1 YLQDAKAWLE
11 WVKNATELMY
21 EKELPQNL
29 EELEKL
35 VDQLNKFQGE
45 DLPPMEDEKDKLK
58 RIYSELVHAFMG
70 TNFLHVPT
78 NLQPQSLDQ
87 AWDELLKAM
96 EFRYE
101 ILHEQLGIQGNLDDI
116 ISRLTRGIG
125 IVNEKLDLILRRIE
139 EVEARADTADP
150 AEIRRAVQELVEDL
164 EAIEAPINDLFD
176 DVDILK
182 QHNHPRTDE
191 FYRQVYGL
199 HQRRT
204 AYLDRLNNQI
214 LTRIGIRTDTMSRRS
229 EERTKSLFHN
239 LEEAIR
245 WVREKSEKLDSMVFH
260 EDLETLE
267 EVFEQHKIDNR
278 DIQDFDQTV
287 KECIARQAEISAEE
301 SHEYCELLAVLESEY
316 QQLRDLSAG
325 RMLDLDSLIAFIRA
339 AQLELIWI
347 HEREDIEVTRNWSNI
362 ERLDLPMLQNYFKQ
376 LLHEIE
382 LREKRFNDVHNQGAA
397 LLNQRH
403 PAVEVIEIYLRSLQ
417 NQWDWLLGL
426 TKCLEGHLRD
436 ALNLKSFQEE
446 VAVIEEWIKSQTE
459 HLENNYNQTNF
470 SVEEGER
477 WLREL
482 NEIREVIQRYHNLL
496 MTLAERSAQISP
508 LWQRGERI
516 RQPIPVT
523 AWCDY
528 KGKDIE
534 IRAGDEVTLIDNSDL
549 INWTVRGVDGV
560 QATVP
565 SVVFRIPPPDPQLTQ
580 HLARLAAQLDKMRKL
595 WDRKHRM
602 IRFNMMISTMKS
614 IQGWDLD
621 TFLSYPPEQ
630 RDEIIKALNDDVNKL
645 LAEMDPN
652 DPLALRLKE
661 ELRRTN
667 DHFLDLLN
675 QSLRGPESDL
685 SSQFDERLAE
695 LLKKLEEAWKKLNE
709 RTAEGVPKT
718 VEDLERLILQQV
730 LQGIDEVTDI
740 VRRHEITLS
749 SFDDMPSALDSL
761 RGVHAQLLELNMVL
775 QQQEH
780 IIHQLNKNTAQLR
793 QHVARTR
800 FNVASHPDVDR
811 LEEQV
816 QQLTVRWDNVC
827 SQVTDRLK
835 VAEESQQTQM
845 VYRSQYDEEIQWLD
859 RVENTINKLRKP
871 ETLSPDELQQQLEQL
886 MAEYRQLQEHTATIE
901 NINKE
906 GGKFIREAKNY
917 DNSLNTFREHIT
929 TIHGPGIR
937 NEFRRTQ
944 PQPKNGAQIVTE
956 ELEALNR
963 RFAEL
968 SSVILERR
976 NQLNILIQNWKR
988 KQQVGFK
995 KTFFFQIFNVV

>member
-1 YLQDAKAWLE
+1 LE
-11 WVKNATELMY
+11 S
-21 EKELPQNL
+21 
-29 EELEKL
+29 
-35 VDQLNKFQGE
+35 NKF
-45 DLPPMEDEKDKLK
+45 
-58 RIYSELVHAFMG
+58 
-70 TNFLHVPT
+70 
-78 NLQPQSLDQ
+78 
-87 AWDELLKAM
+87 
-96 EFRYE
+96 
-101 ILHEQLGIQGNLDDI
+101 QGNLDDI

-125 IVNEKLDLILRRIE
+125 ITNEKLDLILRRIE
-139 EVEARADTADP
+139 DVEARADTADP
-150 AEIRRAVQELVEDL
+150 AEIKRAVQELVEDL
-164 EAIEAPINDLFD
+164 EVLETPINDLFD

-182 QHNHPRTDE
+182 SHDHPRTDE
-191 FYRQVYGL
+191 FYRQTMGL
-199 HQRRT
+199 HQRKG
-204 AYLDRLNNQI
+204 AYLERLNNQI
-214 LTRIGIRTDTMSRRS
+214 LTRIGIRTNTMSQRT
-229 EERTKSLFHN
+229 EERTKTLFHN

-245 WVREKSEKLDSMVFH
+245 WVREKSERLDNMVFH

-267 EVFEQHKIDNR
+267 ELFEQHKIDNR

-287 KECIARQAEISAEE
+287 KECIARQAEIPAHD
-301 SHEYCELLAVLESEY
+301 SHDYCELLAVLESEY

-362 ERLDLPMLQNYFKQ
+362 NQLDLPMLQNYYKQ

-403 PAVEVIEIYLRSLQ
+403 PAVEVIEVYLRSLQ

-459 HLENNYNQTNF
+459 HLENNYNQSDF

-560 QATVP
+560 QANVP
-565 SVVFRIPPPDPQLTQ
+565 SVVFRIPPPDPQLTS

-675 QSLRGPESDL
+675 QSLRGPEHDI
-685 SSQFDERLAE
+685 SSQFDERLAD

-709 RTAEGVPKT
+709 RTTEGIPKT
-718 VEDLERLILQQV
+718 VEDLERLVNDHRAFEEALQNLDSEVSNVKELFRQLPNPTPQQRANHDYLNSRWEDIWDLSRMYVERLKILQQV

-749 SFDDMPSALDSL
+749 SFDDMPSALDKL

-827 SQVTDRLK
+827 TQVTDRLK

-859 RVENTINKLRKP
+859 RVEDTINKLRKP
-871 ETLSPDELQQQLEQL
+871 ETLSPDELQQQLEHL

-929 TIHGPGIR
+929 SIHGPGIR
-937 NEFRRTQ
+937 NEFRRTH

-988 KQQVGFK
+988 KQQVGLVKNLVSFECCWFLGFVFYLLFH
-995 KTFFFQIFNVV
+995 TQRNTICPEFSVHVFLL

>member
-1 YLQDAKAWLE
+1 
-11 WVKNATELMY
+11 MY
-21 EKELPQNL
+21 EKELPTNF

-35 VDQLNKFQGE
+35 MKQLNKFQDE
-45 DLPPMEDEKDKLK
+45 DLPPMASEKDRLK
-58 RIYSELVHAFMG
+58 AIYEELVHAFKG
-70 TNFLHVPT
+70 TNFLHVPFE
-78 NLQPQSLDQ
+78 LQPKGLED
-87 AWDELLKAM
+87 AWEELLKAM
-96 EFRYE
+96 EFRNE
-101 ILHEQLGIQGNLDDI
+101 ILHEQLGIQDDLESSKFQGNLDDI

-139 EVEARADTADP
+139 EVEAKADTADP
-150 AEIRRAVQELVEDL
+150 AEIRRAVQELVDDL

-182 QHNHPRTDE
+182 SHNHPKTDE

-245 WVREKSEKLDSMVFH
+245 WVREKAEKLDNMVFH

-267 EVFEQHKIDNR
+267 ELFEQHKIDNR

-376 LLHEIE
+376 LLHEMNYV
-382 LREKRFNDVHNQGAA
+382 KN
-397 LLNQRH
+397 
-403 PAVEVIEIYLRSLQ
+403 
-417 NQWDWLLGL
+417 
-426 TKCLEGHLRD
+426 
-436 ALNLKSFQEE
+436 FQEE

-482 NEIREVIQRYHNLL
+482 NEIREVIQRYHTLL

-549 INWTVRGVDGV
+549 INWVVRGVDGV
-560 QATVP
+560 QSTVP
-565 SVVFRIPPPDPQLTQ
+565 SVVFRIPPPDPQLTN

-685 SSQFDERLAE
+685 SSQFDERLAD

-718 VEDLERLILQQV
+718 VEDLERLVNDHRAFEEALQNLDSEVSNVKELFRQIPNPTPQQRANHDYLNSRWEDIWDLSRMYVERLKILQQV

-827 SQVTDRLK
+827 SQVSDRLK

-871 ETLSPDELQQQLEQL
+871 ESLSPDELQQQLEQL

-929 TIHGPGIR
+929 SIHGPGIR
-937 NEFRRTQ
+937 NDFRRTQ

-988 KQQVGFK
+988 KQQK
-995 KTFFFQIFNVV
+995 KKNLHVV